1 MAWTLMAVHQGT
13 GAHGAGDSV
22 PFFLRA
28 VCLYNKHQEVLAM
41 NRKENRIAARQAA
54 EKAMI
59 REEQN
64 RRMEH
69 AAKSSIKDVLKEHQ
83 AALCGLDEQ
92 AVSES
97 RSKYGSNKVT
107 HEKKQPLLKR
117 LAGAFVNPFTV
128 ILFCLAIVSTMTDMV
143 FPYFSLF
150 DSVPEDFD
158 CLTVVIILTMVII
171 SGTLRFVQ
179 ESRSGNAAEK
189 LLAMITTTC
198 TVTRKGQEK
207 TEIPMDD
214 LVVGDI
220 VHLSAGDMIPADV
233 RILEAKD
240 LFVSQASLTGESEP
254 VEKVPFASAAK
265 ESVTDYNN
273 IAFMGSNVVS
283 GSASAVV
290 VCVGDNTLFGSMASA
305 VAGEAVETSF
315 TKGVNAVSWVL
326 IRFMLVM
333 VPLVF
338 FINGI
343 TKGDWLDAF
352 LFGISIA
359 VGLTPEML
367 PMIVTTCL
375 AKGAVSMSKKQTIVK
390 NLNSIQNFGA
400 MDILC
405 TDKTGTLTQDRVV
418 LEYHLNVNGKDDTR
432 VLRHAYLNSYF
443 QTGYKNLMDL
453 AIIHKTEEA
462 EAEDPKLI
470 DLSEN
475 YVKVDEIPFDFT
487 RRRLSTV
494 VQDKNGKTQ
503 MVTKGAVEEMLS
515 ICSFAE
521 CDGGVQPLTDEVR
534 RRILRTVDEL
544 NDKGFRVLAIAQKS
558 NPSPVGAFGVKDEC
572 EMVLIGYL
580 AFLDPPKESTADAIK
595 ALKHYG
601 VTTKILT
608 GDNDKVTR
616 TICKQVGMKVRNMLL
631 GSDIEKMSDAQLAQ
645 AAESTDVFAKLTPD
659 QKARVVS
666 VLRENGHTVGF
677 MGDGINDAA
686 AMKAADIGISVDTA
700 VDVAKESA
708 DIILLEKDLMV
719 LEQGIIEGRKT
730 YANMI
735 KYIKMTASSN
745 FGNMFSVLAA
755 SALLPFL
762 PMMSVHLI
770 FLNLIYDLSC
780 TAIPWDNVDEEF
792 ITKPRKWD
800 ASSVGSFMIWIG
812 PTSSIFDFTTYIFM
826 YFVFCPLFVSGGV
839 LYNDLANHYQGA
851 QLAQMQQAYMGM
863 FQAGWFVESMWSQ
876 TLVIHMIRTPKL
888 PFIQSCASA
897 SLTLLTLSGITA
909 LTIIPFTP
917 FGAMLG
923 FVALPVSYFAYLIP
937 CILLYMVLAT
947 SLKKA
952 YVRHYGELL

>member
-1 MAWTLMAVHQGT
+1 M
-13 GAHGAGDSV
+13 
-22 PFFLRA
+22 
-28 VCLYNKHQEVLAM
+28 NK
-41 NRKENRIAARQAA
+41 KINRIEVRQTAQKAA
-54 EKAMI
+54 I
-59 REEQN
+59 RDEQN
-64 RRMEH
+64 RRIQF
-69 AAKSSIKDVLKEHQ
+69 AATHPTQETLGYLNTT
-83 AALCGLDEQ
+83 LCGLEPGK
-92 AVSES
+92 VEENRSE
-97 RSKYGSNKVT
+97 YGSNKVT
-107 HEKKQPLLKR
+107 REKKKTLPQR
-117 LAGAFVNPFTV
+117 LAGAFINPFTA
-128 ILFCLAIVSTMTDMV
+128 ILFCLALVSSFTDMI
-143 FPYFSLF
+143 FPHFSLF
-150 DSVPEDFD
+150 GCVSKDFD
-158 CLTVVIILTMVII
+158 CLTVVIILTMVFL

-198 TVTRKGQEK
+198 TVTRKGQEMA
-207 TEIPMDD
+207 EIPLDEV
-214 LVVGDI
+214 VVGDI
-220 VHLSAGDMIPADV
+220 VHLSAGDMLPADV
-233 RILEAKD
+233 RILDAKD

-254 VEKVPFASAAK
+254 IEKIPMVNETRDAI
-265 ESVTDYNN
+265 TDYTN
-273 IAFMGSNVVS
+273 IAFMGSNVLS

-290 VCVGDNTLFGSMASA
+290 VTVGDHTLFGSMASE
-305 VAGEAVETSF
+305 VAHEAVETSF
-315 TKGVNAVSWVL
+315 SKGVNAVSWVL

-338 FINGI
+338 VANGI
-343 TKGDWLDAF
+343 TKGDWLSAF

-400 MDILC
+400 IDILC
-405 TDKTGTLTQDRVV
+405 TDKTGTLTQDKVV
-418 LEYHLNVNGKDDTR
+418 LEYHLNVNGEDDLR

-443 QTGYKNLMDL
+443 QTGYKNLMDV
-453 AIIHKTEEA
+453 AIIQKTEEE
-462 EAEDPKLI
+462 EADDPQLV
-470 DLSEN
+470 DLSEH
-475 YVKVDEIPFDFT
+475 YVKVDEIPFDFA
-487 RRRLSTV
+487 RRRLTTG
-494 VQDKNGKTQ
+494 VQNRDGKTQ

-521 CDGGVQPLTDEVR
+521 CDGKVR
-534 RRILRTVDEL
+534 PMTKELKSRILATVDDL
-544 NDKGFRVLAIAQKS
+544 NEKGFRVLAIAQKS
-558 NPSPVGAFGVKDEC
+558 NPSPAGAFGVTDEC
-572 EMVLIGYL
+572 DMVLMGYL

-595 ALKHYG
+595 ALKAHG

-616 TICKQVGMKVRNMLL
+616 TICKQVGLKVRNMLL
-631 GSDIEKMSDAQLAQ
+631 GSDLENMSDQELAK
-645 AAESTDVFAKLTPD
+645 AAETTDVFAKLTPD

-666 VLRENGHTVGF
+666 VFRENGHTVGF
-677 MGDGINDAA
+677 MGDGINDAS
-686 AMKAADIGISVDTA
+686 AMKSADIGISVDTA

-708 DIILLEKDLMV
+708 DIVLLEKDLMV
-719 LEQGIIEGRKT
+719 LEEGIIEGRKT

-762 PMMSVHLI
+762 PMESLQLI

-792 ITKPRKWD
+792 ISVPRKWD
-800 ASSVGSFMIWIG
+800 ASSVGSFMMWIG
-812 PTSSIFDFTTYIFM
+812 PTSSVFDWMTYIFM
-826 YFVFCPLFVSGGV
+826 YFVFCPLFVSRGV
-839 LYNDLANHYQGA
+839 LYNDLASHFAGA
-851 QLAQMQQAYMGM
+851 DLVRMQTAYVAM
-863 FQAGWFVESMWSQ
+863 FQTGWFIESMWSQ

-888 PFIQSCASA
+888 PFIQSHASA
-897 SLTLLTLSGITA
+897 PLTLMTFTGIGV
-909 LTIIPFTP
+909 LTIIPFTT
-917 FGAMLG
+917 FGRMLG
-923 FVALPVSYFAYLIP
+923 FVALPTAYFAYLIP

>member
-1 MAWTLMAVHQGT
+1 M
-13 GAHGAGDSV
+13 
-22 PFFLRA
+22 
-28 VCLYNKHQEVLAM
+28 NK
-41 NRKENRIAARQAA
+41 KINRIEVRQTAQKSA
-54 EKAMI
+54 I
-59 REEQN
+59 RDEQN
-64 RRMEH
+64 RRIQF
-69 AAKSSIKDVLKEHQ
+69 AATHPTQETLGYLNTT
-83 AALCGLDEQ
+83 LCGLEPGK
-92 AVSES
+92 VEENRSE
-97 RSKYGSNKVT
+97 YGSNKVT
-107 HEKKQPLLKR
+107 REKKKTLPQR
-117 LAGAFVNPFTV
+117 LAGAFINPFTA
-128 ILFCLAIVSTMTDMV
+128 ILFCLALVSSFTDMI
-143 FPYFSLF
+143 FPHFSLF
-150 DSVPEDFD
+150 GCVPKDFD
-158 CLTVVIILTMVII
+158 CLTVVIILTMVFL

-198 TVTRKGQEK
+198 TVTRKGQEMA
-207 TEIPMDD
+207 EIPLDEV
-214 LVVGDI
+214 VVGDI
-220 VHLSAGDMIPADV
+220 VHLSAGDMLPADV
-233 RILEAKD
+233 RILDAKD

-254 VEKVPFASAAK
+254 IEKIPMVNETRDAI
-265 ESVTDYNN
+265 TDYTN
-273 IAFMGSNVVS
+273 IAFMGSNVIS

-290 VCVGDNTLFGSMASA
+290 VTVGDHTLFGSMASE
-305 VAGEAVETSF
+305 VAHEAVETSF
-315 TKGVNAVSWVL
+315 SKGVNAVSWVL

-338 FINGI
+338 VANGI
-343 TKGDWLDAF
+343 TKGDWLSAF

-400 MDILC
+400 IDILC
-405 TDKTGTLTQDRVV
+405 TDKTGTLTQDKVV
-418 LEYHLNVNGKDDTR
+418 LEYHLNVNGEDDLR

-443 QTGYKNLMDL
+443 QTGYKNLMDV
-453 AIIHKTEEA
+453 AIIQKTEEE
-462 EAEDPKLI
+462 EADDPQLV
-470 DLSEN
+470 DLSEH
-475 YVKVDEIPFDFT
+475 YVKVDEIPFDFA
-487 RRRLSTV
+487 RRRLTTV
-494 VQDKNGKTQ
+494 VQNRDGKTQ

-521 CDGGVQPLTDEVR
+521 CDGKVR
-534 RRILRTVDEL
+534 PMTKELKSRILATVDDL
-544 NDKGFRVLAIAQKS
+544 NEKGFRVLAIAQKS
-558 NPSPVGAFGVKDEC
+558 NPSPAGAFGVTDEC
-572 EMVLIGYL
+572 DMVLMGYL

-595 ALKHYG
+595 ALKAHG

-616 TICKQVGMKVRNMLL
+616 TICKQVGLKVRNMLL
-631 GSDIEKMSDAQLAQ
+631 GSNLENMSDQELAK
-645 AAESTDVFAKLTPD
+645 AAETTDVFAKLTPG

-666 VLRENGHTVGF
+666 VFRENGHTVGF
-677 MGDGINDAA
+677 MGDGINDAS
-686 AMKAADIGISVDTA
+686 AMKSADIGISVDTA

-708 DIILLEKDLMV
+708 DIVLLEKDLMV
-719 LEQGIIEGRKT
+719 LEEGIIEGRKT

-762 PMMSVHLI
+762 PMESLQLI

-792 ITKPRKWD
+792 ISVPRKWD
-800 ASSVGSFMIWIG
+800 ASSVGSFMMWIG
-812 PTSSIFDFTTYIFM
+812 PTSSVFDWMTYIFM
-826 YFVFCPLFVSGGV
+826 YFVFCPLFVSKGV
-839 LYNDLANHYQGA
+839 LYNDLASHFAGA
-851 QLAQMQQAYMGM
+851 DLVRMQTAYVAM
-863 FQAGWFVESMWSQ
+863 FQTGWFIESMWSQ

-888 PFIQSCASA
+888 PFIQSHASA
-897 SLTLLTLSGITA
+897 PLTLMTFTGIGV
-909 LTIIPFTP
+909 LTIIPFTT
-917 FGAMLG
+917 FGRMLG
-923 FVALPVSYFAYLIP
+923 FVALPTAYFAYLIP

>member
-1 MAWTLMAVHQGT
+1 M
-13 GAHGAGDSV
+13 
-22 PFFLRA
+22 
-28 VCLYNKHQEVLAM
+28 NK
-41 NRKENRIAARQAA
+41 KENRIAVRQAA
-54 EKAMI
+54 QQAVI
-59 REEQN
+59 RDEQN
-64 RRMEH
+64 HRIQY
-69 AAKSSIKDVLKEHQ
+69 AAANPVQEVLKSLHTT
-83 AALCGLDEQ
+83 LRGLDEENIS
-92 AVSES
+92 VN
-97 RSKYGSNKVT
+97 RTKYGTNKVT
-107 HEKKQPLLKR
+107 REKQKSLAKR
-117 LAGAFVNPFTV
+117 LAEAFINPFTA
-128 ILFCLAIVSTMTDMV
+128 ILFFLAVVSIMTDMV
-143 FPYFSLF
+143 LPYFSLLG
-150 DSVPEDFD
+150 STPEDFD
-158 CLTVVIILTMVII
+158 PLTVVIILTMVII

-189 LLAMITTTC
+189 LLSMITTTC
-198 TVTRKGQEK
+198 TVTRRGREK
-207 TEIPMDD
+207 DEIPMDD

-240 LFVSQASLTGESEP
+240 LFISQASLTGESEP
-254 VEKVPFASAAK
+254 VEKTANVSVQK
-265 ESVTDYNN
+265 ESVTEYTN
-273 IAFMGSNVVS
+273 IAFMGSNVIS
-283 GSASAVV
+283 GSAAAVV
-290 VCVGDNTLFGSMASA
+290 ICTGDNTLFGSMASA
-305 VAGEAVETSF
+305 IAGEAVETSF
-315 TKGVNAVSWVL
+315 TKGVNAVSCVL
-326 IRFMLVM
+326 IRFMMVM

-338 FINGI
+338 LINGI
-343 TKGDWLDAF
+343 TKGDWLNAF
-352 LFGISIA
+352 LFGISVA

-400 MDILC
+400 IDILC
-405 TDKTGTLTQDRVV
+405 TDKTGTLTQDKVV
-418 LEYHLNVNGKDDTR
+418 LEYHLNVNGEDDTR

-453 AIIHKTEEA
+453 AIIQKTEEEESENA
-462 EAEDPKLI
+462 GLL

-487 RRRLSTV
+487 RRRLTTV
-494 VQDKNGKTQ
+494 VQDKSGKTQ

-515 ICSFAE
+515 ICTYAE
-521 CDGGVQPLTDEVR
+521 CDGNVQTLTNTLCH
-534 RRILRTVDEL
+534 RILETVAEL

-572 EMVLIGYL
+572 DMVLIGYL

-595 ALKHYG
+595 ALKAHG
-601 VTTKILT
+601 VNTKILT

-616 TICKQVGMKVRNMLL
+616 TICRQVGLEVRNMLL
-631 GSDIEKMSDAQLAQ
+631 GSDLDHMNDAELAK
-645 AAESTDVFAKLTPD
+645 AAETTDVFAKLTPD
-659 QKARVVS
+659 QKSRVVS
-666 VLRENGHTVGF
+666 VLRENDHTVGF

-762 PMMSVHLI
+762 PMMSIHLI
-770 FLNLIYDLSC
+770 LLNLIYDLSC

-792 ITKPRKWD
+792 IVRPRKWD

-812 PTSSIFDFTTYIFM
+812 PTSSVFDFTTYIFM
-826 YFVFCPLFVSGGV
+826 YFVFCPLFVSHGV
-839 LYNDLANHYQGA
+839 LFNDLAAHYSGA
-851 QLAQMQQAYMGM
+851 ELAAMQIKYIGM

-876 TLVIHMIRTPKL
+876 TLVIHMIRTSKL
-888 PFIQSCASA
+888 PFIQSHASA
-897 SLTLLTLSGITA
+897 PVTLLTMTGIA
-909 LTIIPFTP
+909 VLTLIPFTP
-917 FGAMLG
+917 VGAALG
-923 FVALPVSYFAYLIP
+923 FTALPAAYFAYLLP

-947 SLKKA
+947 GLKKA

>member
-1 MAWTLMAVHQGT
+1 M
-13 GAHGAGDSV
+13 
-22 PFFLRA
+22 
-28 VCLYNKHQEVLAM
+28 NK
-41 NRKENRIAARQAA
+41 KINRIEVRQTAQKAA
-54 EKAMI
+54 I
-59 REEQN
+59 RDEQN
-64 RRMEH
+64 RRIQF
-69 AAKSSIKDVLKEHQ
+69 AATHPTQETLGYLNTT
-83 AALCGLDEQ
+83 LCGLEPGK
-92 AVSES
+92 VEENRSE
-97 RSKYGSNKVT
+97 YGSNKVT
-107 HEKKQPLLKR
+107 REKKKTLPQR
-117 LAGAFVNPFTV
+117 LAGAFINPFSA
-128 ILFCLAIVSTMTDMV
+128 ILFCLALVSSFTDMI
-143 FPYFSLF
+143 FPHFSMF
-150 DSVPEDFD
+150 GCVPKDFD
-158 CLTVVIILTMVII
+158 CLTVVIILTMVFL

-198 TVTRKGQEK
+198 TVTRKGQEMA
-207 TEIPMDD
+207 EIPLDEV
-214 LVVGDI
+214 VVGDI
-220 VHLSAGDMIPADV
+220 VHLSAGDMLPADV
-233 RILEAKD
+233 RILDAKD

-254 VEKVPFASAAK
+254 IEKIPMVNETRDAI
-265 ESVTDYNN
+265 TDYTN
-273 IAFMGSNVVS
+273 IAFMGSNVIS

-290 VCVGDNTLFGSMASA
+290 VTVGDHTLFGSMASE
-305 VAGEAVETSF
+305 VAHEGVETSF
-315 TKGVNAVSWVL
+315 SKGVNAVSWVL

-338 FINGI
+338 VANGI
-343 TKGDWLDAF
+343 TKGDWLSAF

-400 MDILC
+400 IDILC
-405 TDKTGTLTQDRVV
+405 TDKTGTLTQDKVV
-418 LEYHLNVNGKDDTR
+418 LEYHLNVNGEDDLR

-443 QTGYKNLMDL
+443 QTGYKNLMDV
-453 AIIHKTEEA
+453 AIIQKTEEE
-462 EAEDPKLI
+462 EADDPQLV
-470 DLSEN
+470 DLSEH
-475 YVKVDEIPFDFT
+475 YVKVDEIPFDFA
-487 RRRLSTV
+487 RRRLTTV
-494 VQDKNGKTQ
+494 VQNRDGKTQ

-521 CDGGVQPLTDEVR
+521 CDGKVR
-534 RRILRTVDEL
+534 PMTKELKSRILATVDDL
-544 NDKGFRVLAIAQKS
+544 NEKGFRVLAIAQKS
-558 NPSPVGAFGVKDEC
+558 NPSPAGAFGVTDEC
-572 EMVLIGYL
+572 DMVLMGYL

-595 ALKHYG
+595 ALKAHG

-616 TICKQVGMKVRNMLL
+616 TICKQVGLKVRNMLL
-631 GSDIEKMSDAQLAQ
+631 GSDLENMSDQELAK
-645 AAESTDVFAKLTPD
+645 AAETTDVFAKLTPD

-666 VLRENGHTVGF
+666 VFRENGHTVGF
-677 MGDGINDAA
+677 MGDGINDAS
-686 AMKAADIGISVDTA
+686 AMKSADIGISVDTA

-708 DIILLEKDLMV
+708 DIVLLEKDLMV
-719 LEQGIIEGRKT
+719 LEEGIIEGRKT

-762 PMMSVHLI
+762 PMESLQLI

-792 ITKPRKWD
+792 ISVPRKWD
-800 ASSVGSFMIWIG
+800 ASSVGSFMMWIG
-812 PTSSIFDFTTYIFM
+812 PTSSVFDWMTYIFM
-826 YFVFCPLFVSGGV
+826 YFVFCPLFVSKGV
-839 LYNDLANHYQGA
+839 LYNDLASHFAGA
-851 QLAQMQQAYMGM
+851 DLVRMQTAYVAM
-863 FQAGWFVESMWSQ
+863 FQTGWFIESMWSQ

-888 PFIQSCASA
+888 PFIQSHASA
-897 SLTLLTLSGITA
+897 PLTLMTFTGIGV
-909 LTIIPFTP
+909 LTIIPFTT
-917 FGAMLG
+917 FGRMLG
-923 FVALPVSYFAYLIP
+923 FVALPTAYFAYLIP

>member
-1 MAWTLMAVHQGT
+1 M
-13 GAHGAGDSV
+13 
-22 PFFLRA
+22 
-28 VCLYNKHQEVLAM
+28 NK
-41 NRKENRIAARQAA
+41 KINRIEVRQTAQKAA
-54 EKAMI
+54 I
-59 REEQN
+59 RDEQN
-64 RRMEH
+64 RRIQF
-69 AAKSSIKDVLKEHQ
+69 AATHPIQETLGYLNTT
-83 AALCGLDEQ
+83 LCGLEPGK
-92 AVSES
+92 VEENRSE
-97 RSKYGSNKVT
+97 YGSNKVT
-107 HEKKQPLLKR
+107 REKKKTLPQR
-117 LAGAFVNPFTV
+117 LAGAFINPFTA
-128 ILFCLAIVSTMTDMV
+128 ILFCLALVSSFTDMI
-143 FPYFSLF
+143 FPHFSLF
-150 DSVPEDFD
+150 GCVPKDFD
-158 CLTVVIILTMVII
+158 CLTVVIILTMVFL

-198 TVTRKGQEK
+198 TVTRKGQEMA
-207 TEIPMDD
+207 EIPLDEV
-214 LVVGDI
+214 VVGDI
-220 VHLSAGDMIPADV
+220 VHLSAGDMLPADV
-233 RILEAKD
+233 RILDAKD

-254 VEKVPFASAAK
+254 IEKIPMVNETRDAI
-265 ESVTDYNN
+265 TDYTN
-273 IAFMGSNVVS
+273 IAFMGSNVIS

-290 VCVGDNTLFGSMASA
+290 VTVGDHTLFGSMASE
-305 VAGEAVETSF
+305 VAHEAVETSF
-315 TKGVNAVSWVL
+315 SKGVNAVSWVL

-338 FINGI
+338 VANGI
-343 TKGDWLDAF
+343 TKGDWLSAF

-400 MDILC
+400 IDILC
-405 TDKTGTLTQDRVV
+405 TDKTGTLTQDKVV
-418 LEYHLNVNGKDDTR
+418 LEYHLNVNGEDDLR

-443 QTGYKNLMDL
+443 QTGYKNLMDV
-453 AIIHKTEEA
+453 AIIQKTEEE
-462 EAEDPKLI
+462 EADDPQLV
-470 DLSEN
+470 DLSEH
-475 YVKVDEIPFDFT
+475 YVKVDEIPFDFA
-487 RRRLSTV
+487 RRRLTTV
-494 VQDKNGKTQ
+494 VQNRDGKTQ

-521 CDGGVQPLTDEVR
+521 CDGKVR
-534 RRILRTVDEL
+534 PMTKELKSRILATVDDL
-544 NDKGFRVLAIAQKS
+544 NEKGFRVLAIAQKS
-558 NPSPVGAFGVKDEC
+558 NPSPAGAFGVTDEC
-572 EMVLIGYL
+572 DMVLMGYL

-595 ALKHYG
+595 ALKAHG

-616 TICKQVGMKVRNMLL
+616 TICKQVGLKVRNMLL
-631 GSDIEKMSDAQLAQ
+631 GSDLENMSDQELAK
-645 AAESTDVFAKLTPD
+645 AAETTDVFAKLTPD

-666 VLRENGHTVGF
+666 VFRENGHTVGF
-677 MGDGINDAA
+677 MGDGINDAS
-686 AMKAADIGISVDTA
+686 AMKSADIGISVDTA

-708 DIILLEKDLMV
+708 DIVLLEKDLMV
-719 LEQGIIEGRKT
+719 LEEGIIEGRKT

-762 PMMSVHLI
+762 PMESLQLI

-792 ITKPRKWD
+792 ISVPRKWD
-800 ASSVGSFMIWIG
+800 ASSVGSFMMWIG
-812 PTSSIFDFTTYIFM
+812 PTSSVFDWMTYIFM
-826 YFVFCPLFVSGGV
+826 YFVFCPLFVSRGV
-839 LYNDLANHYQGA
+839 LYNDLASHFAGA
-851 QLAQMQQAYMGM
+851 DLVRMQTAYVAML
-863 FQAGWFVESMWSQ
+863 QTGWFIESMWSQ

-888 PFIQSCASA
+888 PFIQSHASA
-897 SLTLLTLSGITA
+897 PLTLMTFTGIGV
-909 LTIIPFTP
+909 LTIIPFTT
-917 FGAMLG
+917 FGRMLG
-923 FVALPVSYFAYLIP
+923 FVALPTAYFAYLIP

>member
-1 MAWTLMAVHQGT
+1 M
-13 GAHGAGDSV
+13 
-22 PFFLRA
+22 
-28 VCLYNKHQEVLAM
+28 NK
-41 NRKENRIAARQAA
+41 KINRIEVRQTAQKAA
-54 EKAMI
+54 I
-59 REEQN
+59 RDEQN
-64 RRMEH
+64 RRIQF
-69 AAKSSIKDVLKEHQ
+69 AATHPIQETLGYLNTT
-83 AALCGLDEQ
+83 LCGLEPGK
-92 AVSES
+92 VEENRSE
-97 RSKYGSNKVT
+97 YGSNKVT
-107 HEKKQPLLKR
+107 REKKKTLPQR
-117 LAGAFVNPFTV
+117 LAGAFINPFTA
-128 ILFCLAIVSTMTDMV
+128 ILFCLALVSSFTDMI
-143 FPYFSLF
+143 FPHFSLF
-150 DSVPEDFD
+150 GCVPKDFD
-158 CLTVVIILTMVII
+158 CLTVVIILTMVFL

-198 TVTRKGQEK
+198 TVTRKGQEMA
-207 TEIPMDD
+207 EIPLDEV
-214 LVVGDI
+214 VVGDI
-220 VHLSAGDMIPADV
+220 VHLSAGDMLPADV
-233 RILEAKD
+233 RILDAKD

-254 VEKVPFASAAK
+254 IEKIPMVNETRDAI
-265 ESVTDYNN
+265 TDYTN
-273 IAFMGSNVVS
+273 IAFMGSNVIS

-290 VCVGDNTLFGSMASA
+290 VTVGDHTLFGSMASE
-305 VAGEAVETSF
+305 VAHESVETSF
-315 TKGVNAVSWVL
+315 SKGVNAVSWVL

-338 FINGI
+338 VANGI
-343 TKGDWLDAF
+343 TKGDWLSAF

-400 MDILC
+400 IDILC
-405 TDKTGTLTQDRVV
+405 TDKTGTLTQDKVV
-418 LEYHLNVNGKDDTR
+418 LEYHLNVNGEDDLR

-443 QTGYKNLMDL
+443 QTGYKNLMDV
-453 AIIHKTEEA
+453 AIIQKTEEE
-462 EAEDPKLI
+462 EADDPQLV
-470 DLSEN
+470 DLSEH
-475 YVKVDEIPFDFT
+475 YVKVDEIPFDFA
-487 RRRLSTV
+487 RRRLTTV
-494 VQDKNGKTQ
+494 VQNRDGKTQ

-521 CDGGVQPLTDEVR
+521 CDGKVR
-534 RRILRTVDEL
+534 PMTKELKSRILATVDDL
-544 NDKGFRVLAIAQKS
+544 NEKGFRVLAIAQKS
-558 NPSPVGAFGVKDEC
+558 NPSPAGAFGVTDEC
-572 EMVLIGYL
+572 DMVLMGYL

-595 ALKHYG
+595 ALKAHG

-616 TICKQVGMKVRNMLL
+616 TICKQVGLKVRNMLL
-631 GSDIEKMSDAQLAQ
+631 GSDLENMSDQELAK
-645 AAESTDVFAKLTPD
+645 AAETTDVFAKLTPD

-666 VLRENGHTVGF
+666 VFRENGHTVGF
-677 MGDGINDAA
+677 MGDGINDAS
-686 AMKAADIGISVDTA
+686 AMKSADIGISVDTA

-708 DIILLEKDLMV
+708 DIVLLEKDLMV
-719 LEQGIIEGRKT
+719 LEEGIIEGRKT

-762 PMMSVHLI
+762 PMESLQLI

-792 ITKPRKWD
+792 ISVPRKWD
-800 ASSVGSFMIWIG
+800 ASSVGSFMMWIG
-812 PTSSIFDFTTYIFM
+812 PTSSVFDWMTYIFM
-826 YFVFCPLFVSGGV
+826 YFVFCPLFVSRGV
-839 LYNDLANHYQGA
+839 LYNDLASHFAGA
-851 QLAQMQQAYMGM
+851 DLVRMQTAYVAM
-863 FQAGWFVESMWSQ
+863 FQTGWFIESMWSQ

-888 PFIQSCASA
+888 PFIQSHASA
-897 SLTLLTLSGITA
+897 PLTLMTFTGIGV
-909 LTIIPFTP
+909 LTIIPFTT
-917 FGAMLG
+917 FGRMLG
-923 FVALPVSYFAYLIP
+923 FVALPTAYFAYLIP

>member
-1 MAWTLMAVHQGT
+1 M
-13 GAHGAGDSV
+13 
-22 PFFLRA
+22 
-28 VCLYNKHQEVLAM
+28 NK
-41 NRKENRIAARQAA
+41 KINRIEVRQTAQKAA
-54 EKAMI
+54 I
-59 REEQN
+59 RDEQN
-64 RRMEH
+64 RRIQF
-69 AAKSSIKDVLKEHQ
+69 AATHPTQETLGYLNTT
-83 AALCGLDEQ
+83 LCGLEPGK
-92 AVSES
+92 VEENRSE
-97 RSKYGSNKVT
+97 YGSNKVT
-107 HEKKQPLLKR
+107 REKKKTLPQR
-117 LAGAFVNPFTV
+117 LAGAFINPFTA
-128 ILFCLAIVSTMTDMV
+128 ILFCLALVSSFTDMI
-143 FPYFSLF
+143 FPHFSLF
-150 DSVPEDFD
+150 GCVSKDFD
-158 CLTVVIILTMVII
+158 CLTVVIILTMVFL

-198 TVTRKGQEK
+198 TVTRKGQEMA
-207 TEIPMDD
+207 EIPLDEV
-214 LVVGDI
+214 VVGDI
-220 VHLSAGDMIPADV
+220 VHLSAGDMLPADV
-233 RILEAKD
+233 RILDAKD

-254 VEKVPFASAAK
+254 IEKIPMVNETRDAI
-265 ESVTDYNN
+265 TDYTN
-273 IAFMGSNVVS
+273 IAFMGSNVLS

-290 VCVGDNTLFGSMASA
+290 VTVGDHTLFGSMASE
-305 VAGEAVETSF
+305 VAHEAVETSF
-315 TKGVNAVSWVL
+315 SKGVNAVSWVL

-338 FINGI
+338 VANGI
-343 TKGDWLDAF
+343 TKGDWLSAF

-400 MDILC
+400 IDILC
-405 TDKTGTLTQDRVV
+405 TDKTGTLTQDKVV
-418 LEYHLNVNGKDDTR
+418 LEYHLNVNGEDDLR

-443 QTGYKNLMDL
+443 QTGYKNLMDV
-453 AIIHKTEEA
+453 AIIQKTEEE
-462 EAEDPKLI
+462 EADDPQLV
-470 DLSEN
+470 DLSEH
-475 YVKVDEIPFDFT
+475 YVKVDEIPFDFA
-487 RRRLSTV
+487 RRRLTTV
-494 VQDKNGKTQ
+494 VQNRDGKTQ

-521 CDGGVQPLTDEVR
+521 CDGKVR
-534 RRILRTVDEL
+534 PMTKELKSRILATVDDL
-544 NDKGFRVLAIAQKS
+544 NEKGFRVLAIAQKS
-558 NPSPVGAFGVKDEC
+558 NPSPAGAFGVTDEC
-572 EMVLIGYL
+572 DMVLMGYL

-595 ALKHYG
+595 ALKAHG

-616 TICKQVGMKVRNMLL
+616 TICKQVGLKVRNMLL
-631 GSDIEKMSDAQLAQ
+631 GSDLENMSDQELAK
-645 AAESTDVFAKLTPD
+645 AAETTDVFAKLTPD

-666 VLRENGHTVGF
+666 VFRENSHTVGF
-677 MGDGINDAA
+677 MGDGINDAS
-686 AMKAADIGISVDTA
+686 AMKSADIGISVDTA

-708 DIILLEKDLMV
+708 DIVLLEKDLMV
-719 LEQGIIEGRKT
+719 LEEGIIEGRKT

-762 PMMSVHLI
+762 PMESLQLI

-792 ITKPRKWD
+792 ISVPRKWD
-800 ASSVGSFMIWIG
+800 ASSVGSFMMWIG
-812 PTSSIFDFTTYIFM
+812 PTSSVFDWMTYIFM
-826 YFVFCPLFVSGGV
+826 YFVFCPLFVSRGV
-839 LYNDLANHYQGA
+839 LYNDLASHFAGA
-851 QLAQMQQAYMGM
+851 DLVRMQTAYVAM
-863 FQAGWFVESMWSQ
+863 FQTGWFIESMWSQ

-888 PFIQSCASA
+888 PFIQSHASA
-897 SLTLLTLSGITA
+897 PLTLMTFTGIGV
-909 LTIIPFTP
+909 LTIIPFTT
-917 FGAMLG
+917 FGRMLG
-923 FVALPVSYFAYLIP
+923 FVALPTAYFAYLIP

>member
-1 MAWTLMAVHQGT
+1 M
-13 GAHGAGDSV
+13 
-22 PFFLRA
+22 
-28 VCLYNKHQEVLAM
+28 NK
-41 NRKENRIAARQAA
+41 KINRIEVRQTA
-54 EKAMI
+54 EKAAI
-59 REEQN
+59 RDEQN
-64 RRMEH
+64 RRIQF
-69 AAKSSIKDVLKEHQ
+69 AATHPIQETLGYLNTT
-83 AALCGLDEQ
+83 LCGLEPGK
-92 AVSES
+92 VEENRSE
-97 RSKYGSNKVT
+97 YGSNKVT
-107 HEKKQPLLKR
+107 REKKKTLPQR
-117 LAGAFVNPFTV
+117 LAGAFINPFTA
-128 ILFCLAIVSTMTDMV
+128 ILFCLALVSSFTDMI
-143 FPYFSLF
+143 FPHFSLF
-150 DSVPEDFD
+150 GCVPKDFD
-158 CLTVVIILTMVII
+158 CLTVVIILTMVFL

-198 TVTRKGQEK
+198 TVTRKGQEMA
-207 TEIPMDD
+207 EIPLDEV
-214 LVVGDI
+214 VVGDI
-220 VHLSAGDMIPADV
+220 VHLSAGDMLPADV
-233 RILEAKD
+233 RILDAKD

-254 VEKVPFASAAK
+254 IEKIPMVNETRDAI
-265 ESVTDYNN
+265 TDYTN
-273 IAFMGSNVVS
+273 IAFMGSNVIS

-290 VCVGDNTLFGSMASA
+290 VTVGDHTLFGSMASE
-305 VAGEAVETSF
+305 VAHEAVETSF
-315 TKGVNAVSWVL
+315 SKGVNAVSWVL

-338 FINGI
+338 VANGI
-343 TKGDWLDAF
+343 TKGDWLSAF

-400 MDILC
+400 IDILC
-405 TDKTGTLTQDRVV
+405 TDKTGTLTQDKVV
-418 LEYHLNVNGKDDTR
+418 LEYHLNVNGEDDLR

-443 QTGYKNLMDL
+443 QTGYKNLMDV
-453 AIIHKTEEA
+453 AIIQKTEEE
-462 EAEDPKLI
+462 EADDPQLV
-470 DLSEN
+470 DLSEH
-475 YVKVDEIPFDFT
+475 YVKVDEIPFDFA
-487 RRRLSTV
+487 RRRLTTV
-494 VQDKNGKTQ
+494 VQNRDGKTQ

-521 CDGGVQPLTDEVR
+521 CDGKVR
-534 RRILRTVDEL
+534 PMTKELKSRILATVDDL
-544 NDKGFRVLAIAQKS
+544 NEKGFRVLAIAQKS
-558 NPSPVGAFGVKDEC
+558 NPSPAGAFGVTDEC
-572 EMVLIGYL
+572 DMVLMGYL

-595 ALKHYG
+595 ALKAHG

-616 TICKQVGMKVRNMLL
+616 TICKQVGLKVRNMLL
-631 GSDIEKMSDAQLAQ
+631 GSDLENMSDQELAK
-645 AAESTDVFAKLTPD
+645 AAETTDVFAKLTPD

-666 VLRENGHTVGF
+666 VFRENGHTVGF
-677 MGDGINDAA
+677 MGDGINDAS
-686 AMKAADIGISVDTA
+686 AMKSADIGISVDTA

-708 DIILLEKDLMV
+708 DIVLLEKDLMV
-719 LEQGIIEGRKT
+719 LEEGIIEGRKT

-762 PMMSVHLI
+762 PMESLQLI

-792 ITKPRKWD
+792 ISVPRKWD
-800 ASSVGSFMIWIG
+800 ASSVGSFMMWIG
-812 PTSSIFDFTTYIFM
+812 PTSSVFDWMTYIFM
-826 YFVFCPLFVSGGV
+826 YFVFCPLFVSKGV
-839 LYNDLANHYQGA
+839 LYNDLASHFAGA
-851 QLAQMQQAYMGM
+851 DLVRMQTAYVAM
-863 FQAGWFVESMWSQ
+863 FQTGWFIESMWSQ

-888 PFIQSCASA
+888 PFIQSHASA
-897 SLTLLTLSGITA
+897 PLTLMTFTGIGV
-909 LTIIPFTP
+909 LTIIPFTT
-917 FGAMLG
+917 FGRMLG
-923 FVALPVSYFAYLIP
+923 FVALPTAYFAYLIP

>member
-1 MAWTLMAVHQGT
+1 M
-13 GAHGAGDSV
+13 
-22 PFFLRA
+22 
-28 VCLYNKHQEVLAM
+28 NK
-41 NRKENRIAARQAA
+41 KENRTAVRQAV
-54 EKAMI
+54 EKAVI
-59 REEQN
+59 RDEQN
-64 RRMEH
+64 RRIEY
-69 AAKSSIKDVLKEHQ
+69 AATNPVKGVLKDLH
-83 AALCGLDEQ
+83 AALCGLDTET
-92 AVSES
+92 VSEN
-97 RSKYGSNKVT
+97 RSQYGSNRVT
-107 HEKKQPLLKR
+107 HEKKKSLAKR
-117 LAGAFVNPFTV
+117 LAGAFVNPFTA
-128 ILFCLAIVSTMTDMV
+128 ILFCLALVSTMTDMV

-150 DSVPEDFD
+150 GSAPEDFN
-158 CLTVVIILTMVII
+158 CLTVVIILAMVMI

-207 TEIPMDD
+207 VEIPMDD

-254 VEKVPFASAAK
+254 VEKTPSVCMQSTQK
-265 ESVTDYNN
+265 ESVTDYTN
-273 IAFMGSNVVS
+273 IAFMGSNVIS

-290 VCVGDNTLFGSMASA
+290 VCVGDHTLFGSMASA

-338 FINGI
+338 FVNGI

-405 TDKTGTLTQDRVV
+405 TDKTGTLTQDKVV
-418 LEYHLNVNGKDDTR
+418 LEYHLNVNGEDDIR

-453 AIIHKTEEA
+453 AIIHKTEEEEEKDA
-462 EAEDPKLI
+462 QLL

-475 YVKVDEIPFDFT
+475 YVKIDEIPFDFT
-487 RRRLSTV
+487 RRRLTTV
-494 VQDKNGKTQ
+494 VQDRTGKTQ

-515 ICSFAE
+515 ICTFVE
-521 CDGGVQPLTDEVR
+521 YDGGVQPLTYEAR
-534 RRILRTVDEL
+534 CRILQTVDDL

-572 EMVLIGYL
+572 DMVLIGYL

-595 ALKHYG
+595 ALKDHG

-631 GSDIEKMSDAQLAQ
+631 GSDLEKMSDAELAKV
-645 AAESTDVFAKLTPD
+645 AETTDVFAKLTPE

-686 AMKAADIGISVDTA
+686 AMKSADIGISVDTA

-755 SALLPFL
+755 STLLPFL

-792 ITKPRKWD
+792 IAKPRKWD

-826 YFVFCPLFVSGGV
+826 YFVFCPMFVSGGV
-839 LYNDLANHYQGA
+839 LYNDLANHFSGS
-851 QLAQMQQAYMGM
+851 QLVQMQAAYMGM

-888 PFIQSCASA
+888 PFIQSRASA
-897 SLTLLTLSGITA
+897 PVTLLTLTGITV
-909 LTIIPFTP
+909 LTVIPFTTL
-917 FGAMLG
+917 GTVLG
-923 FVALPVSYFAYLIP
+923 FVALPSVYFVYLIP

>member
-1 MAWTLMAVHQGT
+1 M
-13 GAHGAGDSV
+13 
-22 PFFLRA
+22 
-28 VCLYNKHQEVLAM
+28 NK
-41 NRKENRIAARQAA
+41 KINRIEVRQTAQKVA
-54 EKAMI
+54 I
-59 REEQN
+59 RDEQN
-64 RRMEH
+64 RRIQF
-69 AAKSSIKDVLKEHQ
+69 AATHPTQETLGYLNTT
-83 AALCGLDEQ
+83 LCGLEPGK
-92 AVSES
+92 VEENRSE
-97 RSKYGSNKVT
+97 YGSNKVT
-107 HEKKQPLLKR
+107 REKKKTLPQR
-117 LAGAFVNPFTV
+117 LAGAFINPFTA
-128 ILFCLAIVSTMTDMV
+128 ILFCLALVSSFTDMI
-143 FPYFSLF
+143 FPHFSLF
-150 DSVPEDFD
+150 GCVPKDFD
-158 CLTVVIILTMVII
+158 CLTVVIILTMVFL

-198 TVTRKGQEK
+198 TVTRKGQEMA
-207 TEIPMDD
+207 EIPLDEV
-214 LVVGDI
+214 VVGDI
-220 VHLSAGDMIPADV
+220 VHLSAGDMLPADV
-233 RILEAKD
+233 RILDAKD

-254 VEKVPFASAAK
+254 IEKIPMVNETRDAI
-265 ESVTDYNN
+265 TDYTN
-273 IAFMGSNVVS
+273 IAFMGSNVLS

-290 VCVGDNTLFGSMASA
+290 VTVGDHTLFGSMASE
-305 VAGEAVETSF
+305 VAHEAVETSF
-315 TKGVNAVSWVL
+315 SKGVNAVSWVL

-338 FINGI
+338 VANGI
-343 TKGDWLDAF
+343 TKGDWLSAF

-400 MDILC
+400 IDILC
-405 TDKTGTLTQDRVV
+405 TDKTGTLTQDKVV
-418 LEYHLNVNGKDDTR
+418 LEYHLNVNGEDDLR

-443 QTGYKNLMDL
+443 QTGYKNLMDV
-453 AIIHKTEEA
+453 AIIQKTEEE
-462 EAEDPKLI
+462 EADDPQLV
-470 DLSEN
+470 DLSEH
-475 YVKVDEIPFDFT
+475 YVKVDEIPFDFA
-487 RRRLSTV
+487 RRRLTTV
-494 VQDKNGKTQ
+494 VQNRDGKTQ

-521 CDGGVQPLTDEVR
+521 CDGKVR
-534 RRILRTVDEL
+534 PMTKELKSRILATVDDL
-544 NDKGFRVLAIAQKS
+544 NGKGFRVLAIAQKS
-558 NPSPVGAFGVKDEC
+558 NPSPAGAFGVTDEC
-572 EMVLIGYL
+572 DMVLMGYL

-595 ALKHYG
+595 ALKAHG

-616 TICKQVGMKVRNMLL
+616 TICKQVGLKVRNMLL
-631 GSDIEKMSDAQLAQ
+631 GSDLENMSDQELAK
-645 AAESTDVFAKLTPD
+645 AAETTDVFAKLTPD

-666 VLRENGHTVGF
+666 VFRENGHTVGF
-677 MGDGINDAA
+677 MGDGINDAS
-686 AMKAADIGISVDTA
+686 AMKSADIGISVDTA

-708 DIILLEKDLMV
+708 DIVLLEKDLMV
-719 LEQGIIEGRKT
+719 LEEGIIEGRKT

-762 PMMSVHLI
+762 PMESLQLI

-792 ITKPRKWD
+792 ISVPRKWD
-800 ASSVGSFMIWIG
+800 ASSVGSFMMWIG
-812 PTSSIFDFTTYIFM
+812 PTSSVFDWMTYIFM
-826 YFVFCPLFVSGGV
+826 YFVFCPLFVSKGV
-839 LYNDLANHYQGA
+839 LYNDLASHFAGA
-851 QLAQMQQAYMGM
+851 DLVRMQTAYVAM
-863 FQAGWFVESMWSQ
+863 FQTGWFIESMWSQ

-888 PFIQSCASA
+888 PFIQSHASA
-897 SLTLLTLSGITA
+897 PLTLMTFTGIGV
-909 LTIIPFTP
+909 LTIIPFTT
-917 FGAMLG
+917 FGRMLG
-923 FVALPVSYFAYLIP
+923 FVALPTAYFAYLIP

>member
-1 MAWTLMAVHQGT
+1 MNQKTNN
-13 GAHGAGDSV
+13 
-22 PFFLRA
+22 RA
-28 VCLYNKHQEVLAM
+28 QTRQMTEKMVRRDEQD
-41 NRKENRIAARQAA
+41 RRIHFAAT
-54 EKAMI
+54 
-59 REEQN
+59 
-64 RRMEH
+64 H
-69 AAKSSIKDVLKEHQ
+69 SIKETLKS
-83 AALCGLDEQ
+83 LNTTLGGLGEKEI
-92 AVSES
+92 ASS
-97 RSKYGSNKVT
+97 RFANGNNKIT
-107 HEKKQPLLKR
+107 HEKKKPLAKR
-117 LAGAFVNPFTV
+117 LASAFINPFTG
-128 ILFCLAIVSTMTDMV
+128 ILFCLAFVSTITDMIL
-143 FPYFSLF
+143 PMLSLF
-150 DSVPEDFD
+150 GSMPEDFD
-158 CLTVVIILTMVII
+158 CLTTVIILTMVMI

-198 TVTRKGQEK
+198 TVDRREGGTQ
-207 TEIPMDD
+207 EIPLDEA
-214 LVVGDI
+214 VVGDI

-233 RILEAKD
+233 RVLEAKD
-240 LFVSQASLTGESEP
+240 LFISQSSLTGESEP
-254 VEKVPFASAAK
+254 IEKTSHTSEPQ
-265 ESVTDYNN
+265 ETVTDYTN
-273 IAFMGSNVVS
+273 IAFMGSNVIS
-283 GSASAVV
+283 GSAVAAVV
-290 VCVGDNTLFGSMASA
+290 AVGDNTLFGSMASA

-333 VPLVF
+333 VPVVF

-343 TKGDWLDAF
+343 TKGDWLEAF
-352 LFGISIA
+352 LFAISVA

-375 AKGAVSMSKKQTIVK
+375 AKGAVAMSKKKTIVK

-400 MDILC
+400 IDVLC
-405 TDKTGTLTQDRVV
+405 TDKTGTLTQDKVV
-418 LEYHLNVNGKDDTR
+418 LEYHLDVMGNEDAR

-443 QTGYKNLMDL
+443 QTGYKNLMDI
-453 AIIHKTEEA
+453 AIIQKTEE
-462 EAEDPKLI
+462 EERDNRQLT
-470 DLSEN
+470 DLSET

-494 VQDKNGKTQ
+494 VQDKSGKTQ

-515 ICSFAE
+515 ICTHAE
-521 CDGGVQPLTDEVR
+521 YDGQAQPLTDER
-534 RRILRTVDEL
+534 RAEILSRVDSL
-544 NDKGFRVLAIAQKS
+544 NEDGLRVIAIAQKS
-558 NPSPVGAFGVKDEC
+558 SPSPVGAFGVKDEC
-572 EMVLIGYL
+572 DMVLMGYL

-595 ALKHYG
+595 ALKAHG

-616 TICKQVGMKVRNMLL
+616 TICKQVGLKVRNMLL
-631 GSDIEKMSDAQLAQ
+631 GADLDRMTDEELAR
-645 AAESTDVFAKLTPD
+645 AAETTDVFAKLTPD
-659 QKARVVS
+659 QKARVVTI
-666 VLRENGHTVGF
+666 LRNAGHTVGF

-719 LEQGIIEGRKT
+719 LEEGIIEGRKT

-745 FGNMFSVLAA
+745 FGNMFSVLAS

-762 PMMSVHLI
+762 PMESVHLI

-792 ITKPRKWD
+792 IAVPRKWD
-800 ASSVGSFMIWIG
+800 ASSVGNFMIWIG

-826 YFVFCPLFVSGGV
+826 YFVFCPMFVSGGV
-839 LYNDLANHYQGA
+839 LYNDLAKQFSGA
-851 QLAQMQQAYMGM
+851 ELAQMQTTYAAM

-888 PFIQSCASA
+888 PFIQSRASA
-897 SLTLLTLSGITA
+897 PLAMLTCSGIALLTV
-909 LTIIPFTP
+909 IPFTG
-917 FGAMLG
+917 FGRMLG
-923 FVALPVSYFAYLIP
+923 FVALPGSYFAYLIP
-937 CILLYMVLAT
+937 CILLYMVLVT

>member
-1 MAWTLMAVHQGT
+1 MNQKTNN
-13 GAHGAGDSV
+13 
-22 PFFLRA
+22 RA
-28 VCLYNKHQEVLAM
+28 QTRQMTEKMVRRDEQD
-41 NRKENRIAARQAA
+41 RRIHFAAT
-54 EKAMI
+54 
-59 REEQN
+59 
-64 RRMEH
+64 H
-69 AAKSSIKDVLKEHQ
+69 SIKETLKSLNTKLE
-83 AALCGLDEQ
+83 GLGEKEI
-92 AVSES
+92 ASS
-97 RSKYGSNKVT
+97 RFANGNNKIT
-107 HEKKQPLLKR
+107 HEKKKPLAKR
-117 LAGAFVNPFTV
+117 LASAFINPFTG
-128 ILFCLAIVSTMTDMV
+128 ILFCLAFVSTITDMI
-143 FPYFSLF
+143 FPMLSLF
-150 DSVPEDFD
+150 GSMPEDFD
-158 CLTVVIILTMVII
+158 CLTTVIILTMVMI

-198 TVTRKGQEK
+198 TVDRREGGTQ
-207 TEIPMDD
+207 EIPLDEA
-214 LVVGDI
+214 VVGDI

-233 RILEAKD
+233 RVLEAKD
-240 LFVSQASLTGESEP
+240 LFISQSSLTGESEP
-254 VEKVPFASAAK
+254 IEKTSHTSEPQ
-265 ESVTDYNN
+265 ETVTDYTN
-273 IAFMGSNVVS
+273 IVFMGSNVIS
-283 GSASAVV
+283 GSAVAAIVA
-290 VCVGDNTLFGSMASA
+290 VGDNTLFGSMASA

-333 VPLVF
+333 VPVVF

-343 TKGDWLDAF
+343 TKGDWLEAF
-352 LFGISIA
+352 LFAISVA

-375 AKGAVSMSKKQTIVK
+375 AKGAVAMSKKKTIVK

-400 MDILC
+400 IDVLC
-405 TDKTGTLTQDRVV
+405 TDKTGTLTQDKVV
-418 LEYHLNVNGKDDTR
+418 LEYHLDVMGNEDAR

-443 QTGYKNLMDL
+443 QTGYKNLMDI
-453 AIIHKTEEA
+453 AIIQKTEE
-462 EAEDPKLI
+462 EERDNRQLT
-470 DLSEN
+470 DLSET

-494 VQDKNGKTQ
+494 VQDKSGKTQ

-515 ICSFAE
+515 ICTHAE
-521 CDGGVQPLTDEVR
+521 YDGQAQPLTDER
-534 RRILRTVDEL
+534 RAEILSRVDSL
-544 NDKGFRVLAIAQKS
+544 NEDGLRVIAIAQKS
-558 NPSPVGAFGVKDEC
+558 SPSPVGAFGVKDEC
-572 EMVLIGYL
+572 DMVLMGYL

-595 ALKHYG
+595 ALKAHG

-616 TICKQVGMKVRNMLL
+616 TICKQVGLKVRNMLL
-631 GSDIEKMSDAQLAQ
+631 GADLDRMTDEELAR
-645 AAESTDVFAKLTPD
+645 AAETTDVFAKLTPD
-659 QKARVVS
+659 QKARVVTI
-666 VLRENGHTVGF
+666 LRNAGHTVGF

-719 LEQGIIEGRKT
+719 LEEGIIEGRKT

-745 FGNMFSVLAA
+745 FGNMFSVLAS

-762 PMMSVHLI
+762 PMESVHLI

-792 ITKPRKWD
+792 IAVPRKWD
-800 ASSVGSFMIWIG
+800 ASSVGNFMIWIG

-826 YFVFCPLFVSGGV
+826 YFVFCPMFVSGGV
-839 LYNDLANHYQGA
+839 LYNDLAKQFSGA
-851 QLAQMQQAYMGM
+851 ELAQMQTTYAAM

-888 PFIQSCASA
+888 PFIQSRASA
-897 SLTLLTLSGITA
+897 PLAMLTCSGIALLTV
-909 LTIIPFTP
+909 IPFTG
-917 FGAMLG
+917 FGRMLG
-923 FVALPVSYFAYLIP
+923 FVALPGSYFAYLIP

>member
-1 MAWTLMAVHQGT
+1 M
-13 GAHGAGDSV
+13 
-22 PFFLRA
+22 
-28 VCLYNKHQEVLAM
+28 NK
-41 NRKENRIAARQAA
+41 KENRAAVRAA
-54 EKAMI
+54 AQKAVL
-59 REEQN
+59 RDEQN
-64 RRMEH
+64 KRIQYAATHPIKETLQYLDTTLRGVDPDKVTERRN
-69 AAKSSIKDVLKEHQ
+69 KFGV
-83 AALCGLDEQ
+83 
-92 AVSES
+92 
-97 RSKYGSNKVT
+97 NKVT
-107 HEKKQPLLKR
+107 KEKKKSLLQR
-117 LAGAFVNPFTV
+117 LAGAFINPFTA
-128 ILFCLAIVSTMTDMV
+128 ILFCLALVSTITDMI
-143 FPYFSLF
+143 FPMMGLFGSL
-150 DSVPEDFD
+150 PEDFD
-158 CLTVVIILTMVII
+158 PLTVIIILTMVFL

-207 TEIPMDD
+207 IEIP
-214 LVVGDI
+214 LEEVVVGDI
-220 VHLSAGDMIPADV
+220 VHLSAGDMLPADV
-233 RILEAKD
+233 RILDAKD

-254 VEKVPFASAAK
+254 IEKLASVS
-265 ESVTDYNN
+265 EVSETVTDYSN
-273 IAFMGSNVVS
+273 IAFMGSNVIS
-283 GSASAVV
+283 GSAKAVV
-290 VCVGDNTLFGSMASA
+290 VSVGDNTLFGSMASA

-315 TKGVNAVSWVL
+315 SKGVNAVSWVL
-326 IRFMLVM
+326 IRFMLIM

-338 FINGI
+338 VINGI
-343 TKGDWLDAF
+343 TKGDWLAAF

-400 MDILC
+400 IDILC
-405 TDKTGTLTQDRVV
+405 TDKTGTLTQDKVV
-418 LEYHLNVNGKDDTR
+418 LEYHLNVNGDEDLR

-453 AIIHKTEEA
+453 AIIHKTEEE
-462 EAEDPKLI
+462 EAADPQLL

-487 RRRLSTV
+487 RRRLTTV
-494 VQDKNGKTQ
+494 VQNKAGKTQ

-515 ICSFAE
+515 VCSFVE
-521 CDGGVQPLTDEVR
+521 CDGEVQRITDALR
-534 RRILRTVDEL
+534 RRILDTVDEL

-558 NPSPVGAFGVKDEC
+558 NPSPASAFGVKDEC
-572 EMVLIGYL
+572 DMVLMGYL
-580 AFLDPPKESTADAIK
+580 AFLDPPKESTAEAIR
-595 ALKHYG
+595 ALKAHG

-616 TICKQVGMKVRNMLL
+616 TICKQVGLEVRNMLL
-631 GSDIEKMSDAQLAQ
+631 GSDLEKMSDVELAK
-645 AAESTDVFAKLTPD
+645 AAETTEVFAKLTPD
-659 QKARVVS
+659 QKARIVS

-686 AMKAADIGISVDTA
+686 AMKSADIGISVDTA

-719 LEQGIIEGRKT
+719 LEEGIIEGRKT

-792 ITKPRKWD
+792 IAVPRKWD
-800 ASSVGSFMIWIG
+800 ASSVGNFMIWIG

-826 YFVFCPLFVSGGV
+826 YFVFCPLFVSHGV
-839 LYNDLANHYQGA
+839 LFNDLANHFSGA
-851 QLAQMQQAYMGM
+851 ELAQMQTAYIAM

-888 PFIQSCASA
+888 PFIQSRASA
-897 SLTLLTLSGITA
+897 PLTLLTCSGIA
-909 LTIIPFTP
+909 LLTVIPFTG
-917 FGAMLG
+917 FGKMLG
-923 FVALPVSYFAYLIP
+923 FVALPMSYFAYLIP

-952 YVRHYGELL
+952 YVRYYGELL

>member
-1 MAWTLMAVHQGT
+1 
-13 GAHGAGDSV
+13 
-22 PFFLRA
+22 
-28 VCLYNKHQEVLAM
+28 
-41 NRKENRIAARQAA
+41 
-54 EKAMI
+54 
-59 REEQN
+59 
-64 RRMEH
+64 
-69 AAKSSIKDVLKEHQ
+69 
-83 AALCGLDEQ
+83 
-92 AVSES
+92 
-97 RSKYGSNKVT
+97 
-107 HEKKQPLLKR
+107 
-117 LAGAFVNPFTV
+117 
-128 ILFCLAIVSTMTDMV
+128 MV
-143 FPYFSLF
+143 FPYFALLGSA
-150 DSVPEDFD
+150 PEDFD
-158 CLTVVIILTMVII
+158 PLTVVIILTMVII

-198 TVTRKGQEK
+198 TVTRREQEK
-207 TEIPMDD
+207 IEIPMDD

-220 VHLSAGDMIPADV
+220 VHLAAGDMIPADV

-240 LFVSQASLTGESEP
+240 LFISQSSLTGESEP
-254 VEKVPFASAAK
+254 IEKTPSRSVQK
-265 ESVTDYNN
+265 ESITDYTN
-273 IAFMGSNVVS
+273 IAFMGSNVIS
-283 GSASAVV
+283 GSAAAVV
-290 VCVGDNTLFGSMASA
+290 VSTGDATLFGSMASA
-305 VAGEAVETSF
+305 IAGEAVETSF

-343 TKGDWLDAF
+343 TKGDWLNAF

-418 LEYHLNVNGKDDTR
+418 LEYHLNVNGEDDTR

-443 QTGYKNLMDL
+443 QTGYKNLMDV

-462 EAEDPKLI
+462 EETDSRLL

-487 RRRLSTV
+487 RRRLTTV

-515 ICSFAE
+515 ICAYAE
-521 CDGGVQPLTDEVR
+521 CDGSVHPLTKEVR
-534 RRILRTVDEL
+534 RRILKTVDEL
-544 NDKGFRVLAIAQKS
+544 NEKGLRVLAIAQKS
-558 NPSPVGAFGVKDEC
+558 NPSPVESFGVKDEC
-572 EMVLIGYL
+572 DMVLIGYL
-580 AFLDPPKESTADAIK
+580 AFLDPPKESTADAIR
-595 ALKHYG
+595 ALQAHG

-616 TICKQVGMKVRNMLL
+616 TICKQVGLEVRNMLL
-631 GSDIEKMSDAQLAQ
+631 GSDLDGMTDEALAR
-645 AAESTDVFAKLTPD
+645 AAETTDVFAKLTPD
-659 QKARVVS
+659 QKSRVVS
-666 VLRENGHTVGF
+666 VLRGNGHTVGF

-686 AMKAADIGISVDTA
+686 AMKSADIGISVDTA

-708 DIILLEKDLMV
+708 DIILLEKNLMV

-730 YANMI
+730 YANMM

-792 ITKPRKWD
+792 IAKPRKWD

-826 YFVFCPLFVSGGV
+826 YFVFCPLFISKGI
-839 LYNDLANHYQGA
+839 LFNDLAAHYSGA
-851 QLAQMQQAYMGM
+851 ELAAMQARYIGL

-888 PFIQSCASA
+888 PFLQSRASA
-897 SLTLLTLSGITA
+897 SVTLLTMTGIA
-909 LTIIPFTP
+909 VLTVIPFTA
-917 FGAMLG
+917 FGRVLG
-923 FVALPVSYFAYLIP
+923 FVALPAAYFAYLIP
-937 CILLYMVLAT
+937 CILLYMILAT

>member
-1 MAWTLMAVHQGT
+1 M
-13 GAHGAGDSV
+13 
-22 PFFLRA
+22 
-28 VCLYNKHQEVLAM
+28 NK
-41 NRKENRIAARQAA
+41 KINRIEVRQTA
-54 EKAMI
+54 EKAAI
-59 REEQN
+59 RDEQN
-64 RRMEH
+64 RRIQF
-69 AAKSSIKDVLKEHQ
+69 AATHPTQETLGYLNTT
-83 AALCGLDEQ
+83 LCGLEPGK
-92 AVSES
+92 VEENRSE
-97 RSKYGSNKVT
+97 YGSNKVT
-107 HEKKQPLLKR
+107 REKKKTLPQR
-117 LAGAFVNPFTV
+117 LAGAFINPFTA
-128 ILFCLAIVSTMTDMV
+128 ILFCLALVSSFTDMI

-150 DSVPEDFD
+150 GCVPKDFD
-158 CLTVVIILTMVII
+158 CLTVVIILTMVFL

-198 TVTRKGQEK
+198 TVTRKGQEMA
-207 TEIPMDD
+207 EIPLDEV
-214 LVVGDI
+214 VVGDI
-220 VHLSAGDMIPADV
+220 VHLSAGDMLPADV
-233 RILEAKD
+233 RILDAKD

-254 VEKVPFASAAK
+254 IEKIPMVNETRDAI
-265 ESVTDYNN
+265 TDYTN
-273 IAFMGSNVVS
+273 IAFMGSNVIS

-290 VCVGDNTLFGSMASA
+290 VTVGDHTLFGSMASE
-305 VAGEAVETSF
+305 VAHEAVETSF
-315 TKGVNAVSWVL
+315 SKGVNAVSWVL

-338 FINGI
+338 VANGI
-343 TKGDWLDAF
+343 TKGDWLSAF

-400 MDILC
+400 IDILC
-405 TDKTGTLTQDRVV
+405 TDKTGTLTQDKVV
-418 LEYHLNVNGKDDTR
+418 LEYHLNVNGEDDLR

-443 QTGYKNLMDL
+443 QTGYKNLMDV
-453 AIIHKTEEA
+453 AIIQKTEEE
-462 EAEDPKLI
+462 EADDPQLV
-470 DLSEN
+470 DLSEH
-475 YVKVDEIPFDFT
+475 YVKVDEIPFDFA
-487 RRRLSTV
+487 RRRLTTV
-494 VQDKNGKTQ
+494 VQNRDGKTQ

-521 CDGGVQPLTDEVR
+521 CDGKVR
-534 RRILRTVDEL
+534 PMTKELKSRILATVDDL
-544 NDKGFRVLAIAQKS
+544 NEKGFRVLAIAQKS
-558 NPSPVGAFGVKDEC
+558 NPSPAGAFGVTDEC
-572 EMVLIGYL
+572 DMVLMGYL

-595 ALKHYG
+595 ALKAHG

-616 TICKQVGMKVRNMLL
+616 TICKQVGLKVRNMLL
-631 GSDIEKMSDAQLAQ
+631 GSDLENMSDQELAK
-645 AAESTDVFAKLTPD
+645 AAETTDVFAKLTPD

-666 VLRENGHTVGF
+666 VFRENGHTVGF
-677 MGDGINDAA
+677 MGDGINDAS
-686 AMKAADIGISVDTA
+686 AMKSADIGISVDTA

-708 DIILLEKDLMV
+708 DIVLLEKDLMV
-719 LEQGIIEGRKT
+719 LEEGIIEGRKT

-762 PMMSVHLI
+762 PMESLQLI

-792 ITKPRKWD
+792 ISVPRKWD
-800 ASSVGSFMIWIG
+800 ASSVGSFMMWIG
-812 PTSSIFDFTTYIFM
+812 PTSSVFDWMTYIFM
-826 YFVFCPLFVSGGV
+826 YFVFCPLFVSRGV
-839 LYNDLANHYQGA
+839 LYNDLASHFAGA
-851 QLAQMQQAYMGM
+851 DLVRMQTAYVAM
-863 FQAGWFVESMWSQ
+863 FQTGWFIESMWSQ

-888 PFIQSCASA
+888 PFIQSHASA
-897 SLTLLTLSGITA
+897 PLTLMTFTGIGV
-909 LTIIPFTP
+909 LTIIPFTT
-917 FGAMLG
+917 FGRMLG
-923 FVALPVSYFAYLIP
+923 FVALPTAYFAYLIP

>member
-1 MAWTLMAVHQGT
+1 M
-13 GAHGAGDSV
+13 
-22 PFFLRA
+22 
-28 VCLYNKHQEVLAM
+28 NK
-41 NRKENRIAARQAA
+41 KINRIEVRQTAQKAA
-54 EKAMI
+54 I
-59 REEQN
+59 RDEQN
-64 RRMEH
+64 RRIQFAVTHPTQET
-69 AAKSSIKDVLKEHQ
+69 LGYLNTT
-83 AALCGLDEQ
+83 LCGLEPGK
-92 AVSES
+92 VEENRSE
-97 RSKYGSNKVT
+97 YGSNKVT
-107 HEKKQPLLKR
+107 REKKKTLPQR
-117 LAGAFVNPFTV
+117 LAGAFINPFTA
-128 ILFCLAIVSTMTDMV
+128 ILFCLALVSSFTDMI
-143 FPYFSLF
+143 FPHFSLF
-150 DSVPEDFD
+150 GCVPKDFD
-158 CLTVVIILTMVII
+158 CLTVVIILTMVFL

-198 TVTRKGQEK
+198 TVTRKGQEMA
-207 TEIPMDD
+207 EIPLDEV
-214 LVVGDI
+214 VVGDI
-220 VHLSAGDMIPADV
+220 VHLSAGDMLPADV
-233 RILEAKD
+233 RILDAKD

-254 VEKVPFASAAK
+254 IEKIPMVNETRDAI
-265 ESVTDYNN
+265 TDYTN
-273 IAFMGSNVVS
+273 IAFMGSNVIS

-290 VCVGDNTLFGSMASA
+290 VTVGDHTLFGSMASE
-305 VAGEAVETSF
+305 VAHEAVETSF
-315 TKGVNAVSWVL
+315 SKGVNAVSWVL

-338 FINGI
+338 VANGI
-343 TKGDWLDAF
+343 TKGDWLSAF

-400 MDILC
+400 IDILC
-405 TDKTGTLTQDRVV
+405 TDKTGTLTQDKVV
-418 LEYHLNVNGKDDTR
+418 LEYHLNVNGEDDLR

-443 QTGYKNLMDL
+443 QTGYKNLMDV
-453 AIIHKTEEA
+453 AIIQKTEEE
-462 EAEDPKLI
+462 EADDPQLV
-470 DLSEN
+470 DLSEH
-475 YVKVDEIPFDFT
+475 YVKVDEIPFDFA
-487 RRRLSTV
+487 RRRLTTV
-494 VQDKNGKTQ
+494 VQNRDGKTQ

-521 CDGGVQPLTDEVR
+521 CDGKVR
-534 RRILRTVDEL
+534 PMTKELKSRILATVDDL
-544 NDKGFRVLAIAQKS
+544 NEKGFRVLAIAQKS
-558 NPSPVGAFGVKDEC
+558 NPSPAGAFGVTDEC
-572 EMVLIGYL
+572 DMVLMGYL

-595 ALKHYG
+595 ALKAHG

-616 TICKQVGMKVRNMLL
+616 TICKQVGLKVRNMLL
-631 GSDIEKMSDAQLAQ
+631 GSDLENMSDQELAK
-645 AAESTDVFAKLTPD
+645 AAETTDVFAKLTPD

-666 VLRENGHTVGF
+666 VFRENGHTVGF
-677 MGDGINDAA
+677 MGDGINDAS
-686 AMKAADIGISVDTA
+686 AMKSADIGISVDTA

-708 DIILLEKDLMV
+708 DIVLLEKDLMV
-719 LEQGIIEGRKT
+719 LEEGIIEGRKT

-762 PMMSVHLI
+762 PMESLQLI

-792 ITKPRKWD
+792 ISVPRKWD
-800 ASSVGSFMIWIG
+800 ASSVGSFMMWIG
-812 PTSSIFDFTTYIFM
+812 PTSSVFDWMTYIFM
-826 YFVFCPLFVSGGV
+826 YFVFCPLFVSRGV
-839 LYNDLANHYQGA
+839 LYNDLASHFAGA
-851 QLAQMQQAYMGM
+851 DLVRMQTAYVAM
-863 FQAGWFVESMWSQ
+863 FQTGWFIESMWSQ

-888 PFIQSCASA
+888 PFIQSHASA
-897 SLTLLTLSGITA
+897 PLTLMTFTGIGV
-909 LTIIPFTP
+909 LTIIPFTT
-917 FGAMLG
+917 FGRMLG
-923 FVALPVSYFAYLIP
+923 FVALPTAYFAYLIP

>member
-1 MAWTLMAVHQGT
+1 M
-13 GAHGAGDSV
+13 
-22 PFFLRA
+22 
-28 VCLYNKHQEVLAM
+28 NK
-41 NRKENRIAARQAA
+41 KINRIEVRQTAQKAA
-54 EKAMI
+54 I
-59 REEQN
+59 RDEQN
-64 RRMEH
+64 RRIQF
-69 AAKSSIKDVLKEHQ
+69 AATHPIQETLGYLNTT
-83 AALCGLDEQ
+83 LCGLEPGK
-92 AVSES
+92 VEENRSE
-97 RSKYGSNKVT
+97 YGSNKVT
-107 HEKKQPLLKR
+107 REKKKTLPQR
-117 LAGAFVNPFTV
+117 LAGAFINPFTA
-128 ILFCLAIVSTMTDMV
+128 ILFCLALVSSFTDMI
-143 FPYFSLF
+143 FPHFSLF
-150 DSVPEDFD
+150 GCVPKDFD
-158 CLTVVIILTMVII
+158 CLTVVIILTMVFL

-198 TVTRKGQEK
+198 TVTRKGQEMA
-207 TEIPMDD
+207 EIPLDEV
-214 LVVGDI
+214 VVGDI
-220 VHLSAGDMIPADV
+220 VHLSAGDMLRADV
-233 RILEAKD
+233 RILDAKD

-254 VEKVPFASAAK
+254 IEKIPMVNETRDAI
-265 ESVTDYNN
+265 TDYTN
-273 IAFMGSNVVS
+273 IAFMGSNVIS

-290 VCVGDNTLFGSMASA
+290 VTVGDHTLFGSMASE
-305 VAGEAVETSF
+305 VAHEAVETSF
-315 TKGVNAVSWVL
+315 SKGVNAVSWVL

-338 FINGI
+338 VANGI
-343 TKGDWLDAF
+343 TKGDWLSAF

-400 MDILC
+400 IDILC
-405 TDKTGTLTQDRVV
+405 TDKTGTLTQDKVV
-418 LEYHLNVNGKDDTR
+418 LEYHLNVNGEDDLR

-443 QTGYKNLMDL
+443 QTGYKNLMDV
-453 AIIHKTEEA
+453 AIIQKTEEE
-462 EAEDPKLI
+462 EADDPQLV
-470 DLSEN
+470 DLSEH
-475 YVKVDEIPFDFT
+475 YVKVDEIPFDFA
-487 RRRLSTV
+487 RRRLTTV
-494 VQDKNGKTQ
+494 VQNRDGKTQ

-521 CDGGVQPLTDEVR
+521 CDGKVR
-534 RRILRTVDEL
+534 PMTKELKSRILATVDDL
-544 NDKGFRVLAIAQKS
+544 NEKGFRVLAIAQKS
-558 NPSPVGAFGVKDEC
+558 NPSPAGAFGVTDEC
-572 EMVLIGYL
+572 DMVLMGYL

-595 ALKHYG
+595 ALKAHG

-616 TICKQVGMKVRNMLL
+616 TICKQVGLKVRNMLL
-631 GSDIEKMSDAQLAQ
+631 GSDLENMSDQELAK
-645 AAESTDVFAKLTPD
+645 AAETTDVFAKLTPD

-666 VLRENGHTVGF
+666 VFRENGHTVGF
-677 MGDGINDAA
+677 MGDGINDAS
-686 AMKAADIGISVDTA
+686 AMKSADIGISVDTA

-708 DIILLEKDLMV
+708 DIVLLEKDLMV
-719 LEQGIIEGRKT
+719 LEEGIIEGRKT

-762 PMMSVHLI
+762 PMESLQLI

-792 ITKPRKWD
+792 ISVPRKWD
-800 ASSVGSFMIWIG
+800 ASSVGSFMMWIG
-812 PTSSIFDFTTYIFM
+812 PTSSVFDWMTYIFM
-826 YFVFCPLFVSGGV
+826 YFVFCPLFVSRGV
-839 LYNDLANHYQGA
+839 LYNDLASHFAGA
-851 QLAQMQQAYMGM
+851 DLVRMQTAYVAM
-863 FQAGWFVESMWSQ
+863 FQTGWFIESMWSQ

-888 PFIQSCASA
+888 PFIQSHASA
-897 SLTLLTLSGITA
+897 PLTLMTFTGIGV
-909 LTIIPFTP
+909 LTIIPFTT
-917 FGAMLG
+917 FGRMLG
-923 FVALPVSYFAYLIP
+923 FVALPTAYFAYLIP

>member
-1 MAWTLMAVHQGT
+1 MNKKENRMAVRQT
-13 GAHGAGDSV
+13 VEKAV
-22 PFFLRA
+22 LRDEQNQRIQFA
-28 VCLYNKHQEVLAM
+28 AANPVQEVL
-41 NRKENRIAARQAA
+41 
-54 EKAMI
+54 
-59 REEQN
+59 
-64 RRMEH
+64 
-69 AAKSSIKDVLKEHQ
+69 KSLHTT
-83 AALCGLDEQ
+83 LRGLDAEAV
-92 AVSES
+92 AVS
-97 RSKYGSNKVT
+97 RTKYGSNKVT
-107 HEKKQPLLKR
+107 HEKKQSLAKC
-117 LAGAFVNPFTV
+117 LAGAFINPFTA
-128 ILFCLAIVSTMTDMV
+128 ILFCLAVVSTITDMV
-143 FPYFSLF
+143 FPYFALLGSA
-150 DSVPEDFD
+150 PEDFD
-158 CLTVVIILTMVII
+158 PLTVVIILTMVII

-198 TVTRKGQEK
+198 TVTRREQEK
-207 TEIPMDD
+207 IEIPMDD

-220 VHLSAGDMIPADV
+220 VHLAAGDMIPADV

-240 LFVSQASLTGESEP
+240 LFISQSSLTGESEP
-254 VEKVPFASAAK
+254 IEKTPSRSVQK
-265 ESVTDYNN
+265 ESITDYTN
-273 IAFMGSNVVS
+273 IAFMGSNVIS
-283 GSASAVV
+283 GSAAAVV
-290 VCVGDNTLFGSMASA
+290 VSTGDATLFGSMASA
-305 VAGEAVETSF
+305 IAGEAVETSF

-343 TKGDWLDAF
+343 TKGDWLNAF

-418 LEYHLNVNGKDDTR
+418 LEYHWNVNGEDDTR

-443 QTGYKNLMDL
+443 QTGYKNLMDV

-462 EAEDPKLI
+462 EETDSRLL

-487 RRRLSTV
+487 RRRLTTV

-515 ICSFAE
+515 ICAYAE
-521 CDGGVQPLTDEVR
+521 CDGSVHPLTKEVR
-534 RRILRTVDEL
+534 RRILKTVDEL
-544 NDKGFRVLAIAQKS
+544 NEKGFRVLAIAQKS
-558 NPSPVGAFGVKDEC
+558 NPSPVESFGVKDEC
-572 EMVLIGYL
+572 DMVLIGYL
-580 AFLDPPKESTADAIK
+580 AFLDPPKESTADAIR
-595 ALKHYG
+595 ALQAHG

-616 TICKQVGMKVRNMLL
+616 TICKQVGLEVRNMLL
-631 GSDIEKMSDAQLAQ
+631 GSDLDGMTDEALAR
-645 AAESTDVFAKLTPD
+645 AAETTDVFAKLTPD
-659 QKARVVS
+659 QKSRVVS
-666 VLRENGHTVGF
+666 VLRGNGHTVGF

-686 AMKAADIGISVDTA
+686 AMKSADIGISVDTA
-700 VDVAKESA
+700 VDIAKESA

-762 PMMSVHLI
+762 PMESVHLI
-770 FLNLIYDLSC
+770 LLNLIYDLSC

-792 ITKPRKWD
+792 IAVPRKWE
-800 ASSVGSFMIWIG
+800 ASSIGNFMIWIG
-812 PTSSIFDFTTYIFM
+812 PTSSIFDWTTYAFL
-826 YFVFCPLFVSGGV
+826 YFVFCPIFVSGGV
-839 LYNDLANHYQGA
+839 LYNDLSAHYRGA
-851 QLAQMQQAYMGM
+851 ELAQMQTTYAAM
-863 FQAGWFVESMWSQ
+863 FHAGWFVESMWSQ

-888 PFIQSCASA
+888 PFIQSRASA
-897 SLTLLTLSGITA
+897 PVTLLTFTGIA
-909 LTIIPFTP
+909 VLTVIPFTAL
-917 FGAMLG
+917 GKMLG
-923 FVALPVSYFAYLIP
+923 FVALPAAYFAYLIP

-947 SLKKA
+947 SIKKA
-952 YVRHYGELL
+952 YVRHFGELL